1 MSYFTSQVQSIGA
14 DSDADFVYYTA
25 TLVNNSTAT
34 EVIGPDPS
42 AVFQDT
48 RDNAVVKDAS
58 KYEVSV
64 ENFSLNGATKFLP
77 VLIPSMQSGSS
88 TLTNYSVTW
97 SVSGGGRYSQST
109 QPIVWVPE
117 NANLGLSPANPEFF
131 YEYSYAHWATLVN
144 AALRA
149 AYAACK
155 ADILAKGTTIAS
167 TCPFFEYDET
177 TGLFSLIQDANT
189 AIVPYGTSL
198 PAPYSEASTAAGYS
212 TTESSFVGFDT
223 NLEGL
228 LSNFNSIYY
237 GVGVTWG
244 GGYTYPQNVVQVSPS
259 QLNNKVFSLSSPFG
273 NTYSPLRQQIR
284 VTQDFVSTGS
294 LWSPVSS
301 IVIATQQIPVRSEHA
316 APPIQLGASNTGAGS
331 SGTSAFQRILV
342 EYTIDAITADK
353 WRGFILYEPLVPT
366 FSSLGSSQ
374 QEIKSIDFQVYF
386 RNRLTNA
393 LVPLAMYNL
402 GSMSVRLLF
411 KKIGA

>member
-1 MSYFTSQVQSIGA
+1 
-14 DSDADFVYYTA
+14 
-25 TLVNNSTAT
+25 
-34 EVIGPDPS
+34 
-42 AVFQDT
+42 
-48 RDNAVVKDAS
+48 
-58 KYEVSV
+58 
-64 ENFSLNGATKFLP
+64 
-77 VLIPSMQSGSS
+77 
-88 TLTNYSVTW
+88 
-97 SVSGGGRYSQST
+97 
-109 QPIVWVPE
+109 
-117 NANLGLSPANPEFF
+117 
-131 YEYSYAHWATLVN
+131 
-144 AALRA
+144 
-149 AYAACK
+149 
-155 ADILAKGTTIAS
+155 
-167 TCPFFEYDET
+167 
-177 TGLFSLIQDANT
+177 
-189 AIVPYGTSL
+189 
-198 PAPYSEASTAAGYS
+198 
-212 TTESSFVGFDT
+212 
-223 NLEGL
+223 
-228 LSNFNSIYY
+228 
-237 GVGVTWG
+237 VGVTWG

-259 QLNNKVFSLSSPFG
+259 QLNDKVFSLSSPFG

-366 FSSLGSSQ
+366 FSRLGSSQ
-374 QEIKSIDFQVYF
+374 QEINSIDFQVYF